1 VKAGKQGQM
10 LAVAKADSLREGQKD
25 PFSVDDPEIKV
36 IEIEDATVQVFNADP
51 NLTDHSIHIE
61 FI

>member
-1 VKAGKQGQM
+1 M
-10 LAVAKADSLREGQKD
+10 LAGPKVDSLREGQKD

-51 NLTDHSIHIE
+51 NLTDHSSHIE
-61 FI
+61 CI

>member
-1 VKAGKQGQM
+1 VKVGKQGQM
-10 LAVAKADSLREGQKD
+10 LAVAKVDSLREGQKD
-25 PFSVDDPEIKV
+25 PFP
-36 IEIEDATVQVFNADP
+36 NADP